1 MTPAEAFTIKVARM
15 VITAISNMT
24 SERTAVGEITI
35 APRARLPA
43 QARITPNLVSSTL
56 LALSIIIILA
66 AMWQPA
72 TANGDGQTTFKRI
85 PTQFIAALGD
95 PDASSGSGAEAWGLW
110 RVYPGPRGVRLNNFE
125 QLKAAGGVAPAQW
138 EFDHTDWW
146 LEENGLI
153 MEKPTFPLPAGK
165 YIVTGDREA
174 MSVLTIHPAD
184 DAGVKRWELGN
195 ATKLYDVTHLPC
207 RSARYTP
214 AGAANSCS
222 PANAPKHAFRVTPGA
237 PMPPVQGCNKQD
249 YAVLFIIAV
258 ATDN

>member
-1 MTPAEAFTIKVARM
+1 
-15 VITAISNMT
+15 MT
-24 SERTAVGEITI
+24 SEPATGSGPIVHPE
-35 APRARLPA
+35 ARLAAPA
-43 QARITPNLVSSTL
+43 RNRPDLASL
-56 LALSIIIILA
+56 LALGTIIILA

-72 TANGDGQTTFKRI
+72 TANDGQTTFKRI

-95 PDASSGSGAEAWGLW
+95 PDASSGSGAETWGLW
-110 RVYPGPRGVRLNNFE
+110 RVDPGPRGVRLNNYE

-138 EFDHTDWW
+138 KFDDSDWW

-174 MSVLTIHPAD
+174 MSVLTVHPAD
-184 DAGVKRWELGN
+184 ADGNRRWELGN
-195 ATKLYDVTHLPC
+195 GATLYDVTHLPC

-214 AGAANSCS
+214 AGTADSCS
-222 PANAPKHAFRVTPGA
+222 PANAPEHAFRVTPGA
-237 PMPPVQGCNKQD
+237 PMPAVPGCSKQD

-258 ATDN
+258 ATDD